1 MDRVLIIDDDEGLLA
16 SFKRWMQR
24 ELRCEVH
31 CASDREQAEA
41 LLDCYQYSLVLTDLS
56 LSPQRLEGFDL
67 IDRVANTAIRP
78 KLITLT
84 GHGSEQIR
92 SDALRK
98 GADAFFE
105 KPTPAK
111 EIIAIA
117 RELLGSVRAASPALL
132 APENGLLAELL
143 HSDAVRPYVQPIFRF
158 GPNRRALVGVECL
171 SRGPEGTPFEPADV
185 LFAYARRKRAEDIL
199 DRHCISLALHAA
211 SGIPKEVRISVN
223 VHASTLGRSADF
235 AEWLR
240 SCAASNAIPLDQLT
254 VEIVEHSPV
263 WNKADFLRELA
274 ELRDSGVK
282 IALDDIGLGHS
293 NYQMILDAHPDY
305 LKIDRYFIHGCG
317 SDPDRRAVVASIVK
331 LARDLGGLV
340 VAEGAENQDDLEA
353 LASMGIELAQSFLL
367 SPPLPTSDF
376 KRKHALP
383 SNRELD
389 TPKKPG

>member
-1 MDRVLIIDDDEGLLA
+1 
-16 SFKRWMQR
+16 
-24 ELRCEVH
+24 
-31 CASDREQAEA
+31 
-41 LLDCYQYSLVLTDLS
+41 
-56 LSPQRLEGFDL
+56 
-67 IDRVANTAIRP
+67 
-78 KLITLT
+78 
-84 GHGSEQIR
+84 
-92 SDALRK
+92 LRK

-117 RELLGSVRAASPALL
+117 RELLGSARAASPALS
-132 APENGLLAELL
+132 APQGGLLAELL
-143 HSDAVRPYVQPIFRF
+143 HSHAVRPYVQPIFRF
-158 GPNRRALVGVECL
+158 GPNHRALVGVECL
-171 SRGPEGTPFEPADV
+171 SRGPEGTPFEPADA

-199 DRHCISLALHAA
+199 DRHCISLALQAA

-305 LKIDRYFIHGCG
+305 LKIDRYFIQGCG
-317 SDPDRRAVVASIVK
+317 GDPQRRAVIASIVK

-340 VAEGAENQDDLEA
+340 VAEGAKNQDDLEA
-353 LASMGIELAQSFLL
+353 LATMGIELAQSFLL

-376 KRKHALP
+376 KRERALA